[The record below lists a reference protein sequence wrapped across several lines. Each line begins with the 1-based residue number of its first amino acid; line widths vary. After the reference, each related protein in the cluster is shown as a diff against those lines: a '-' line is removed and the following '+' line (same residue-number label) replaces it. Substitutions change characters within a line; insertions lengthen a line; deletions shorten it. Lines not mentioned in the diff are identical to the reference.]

1 MSQPSATS
9 SKSEQ
14 SFSATPPEAWGG
26 EALSDKL
33 SHHRSALSKPSRFIT
48 TSGSLT
54 SGPLMSS
61 STFAGLQESSAS
73 TSHTAISSLTNTS
86 LITNLHGK
94 DISNREALSGLS
106 EPSSTFPFSSI
117 VSSLGTSSLGTKNSS
132 GQANLD
138 VPGLM
143 SVALPRR
150 YSTYADRISTISSF
164 SDGASYGMG
173 SPKLKKTGAETR
185 EELVNSL
192 LSRSDTSGAAG
203 MGALPIPNVY
213 STFNFFS
220 LHYFLI
226 IV

>member
-54 SGPLMSS
+54 SGALMSS

-117 VSSLGTSSLGTKNSS
+117 VSSLGTKNSS

-203 MGALPIPNVY
+203 MGALPMPNVY